1 MTAARQRL
9 APAVALGAWLWVL
22 ALTPAEAQEGV
33 SARASMA
40 NMSPRS
46 LYLLRCSGCHR
57 PDGGGAISAGVPPF
71 PGFIAPMTS
80 DPMGRTYVTHVPG
93 ITGSGLDDAQIASVL
108 NYVLDTWS
116 GDGAGRTR
124 KFTPEEVAQRRAI
137 PVSDVVSYRRA
148 LVARLTR
155 RGLPVGAYP
164 WP

>member
-1 MTAARQRL
+1 MTAARLRL
-9 APAVALGAWLWVL
+9 APTVALGAWLAVV
-22 ALTPAEAQEGV
+22 ALTSAEAQEGV

-40 NMSPRS
+40 NMSPKA

-57 PDGGGAISAGVPPF
+57 PDGEGAVAAGVPPF

-93 ITGSGLDDAQIASVL
+93 ITGSGLNDAQIASVL

-116 GDGAGRTR
+116 GDSASRTQ
-124 KFTPEEVAQRRAI
+124 KFTAEEVAQRRAV

-155 RGLPVGAYP
+155 RGLPVGDYP